1 MDYVT
6 LSGVCKHT
14 GAEEPE
20 LPVFLLQQM
29 TDNALDSIESCAS
42 LATSIPGSYGVT
54 ATTTDNIVCRE
65 NNEPQIYADIKFGDE
80 KDYLATIVKNLNFG
94 SEETGFTE
102 QRINSI
108 FGNLDVFHSSKRN
121 QFRISRGMQG
131 DALKIVLCT
140 PFALAAKYQ
149 SYFNK
154 PWNEPLIIRNGFGKE
169 FEIRAVVDK
178 IARRTHADIQTREI
192 PSNKNGITEVEVR
205 IPYGPKLSKIVNPND
220 LFFVIIK
227 YALLNPHI
235 GFHFSIVNADAG
247 SPTISNGNL
256 GATQRLSTHTWS
268 KRISVYSHDLNSF
281 ENLIYIT
288 AHDNLILY
296 DFLRNNFREGSNLKK
311 DDDLL
316 ITIGQLKGGGSSK
329 IHDIYRRLGNAMPPP
344 GLSSKSKRNLVPF
357 DTKDREEALV
367 ARIKQ
372 SGTIL

>member
-1 MDYVT
+1 MTVTHRSEKSPPNSSSITKRNDGLLFTTDRSNMDYVT

-131 DALKIVLCT
+131 DALKIVTLYSFC
-140 PFALAAKYQ
+140 
-149 SYFNK
+149 
-154 PWNEPLIIRNGFGKE
+154 FGRK
-169 FEIRAVVDK
+169 V
-178 IARRTHADIQTREI
+178 
-192 PSNKNGITEVEVR
+192 S
-205 IPYGPKLSKIVNPND
+205 KL
-220 LFFVIIK
+220 F
-227 YALLNPHI
+227 
-235 GFHFSIVNADAG
+235 
-247 SPTISNGNL
+247 
-256 GATQRLSTHTWS
+256 Q
-268 KRISVYSHDLNSF
+268 
-281 ENLIYIT
+281 
-288 AHDNLILY
+288 
-296 DFLRNNFREGSNLKK
+296 
-311 DDDLL
+311 
-316 ITIGQLKGGGSSK
+316 
-329 IHDIYRRLGNAMPPP
+329 
-344 GLSSKSKRNLVPF
+344 
-357 DTKDREEALV
+357 
-367 ARIKQ
+367 
-372 SGTIL
+372 